1 MKDGFLSADRSLLLY
16 PPFRNDMSG
25 CTATTAVIADNKIIV
40 ANAGDSR
47 TVLGIKG
54 TAKPMSFDHKPQSEG
69 ERNRIV
75 AAGGF
80 VESDRVNGNLALS
93 RALGDF
99 DFKKSVNKSPEEQI
113 VTALPDLLTHE
124 ISPDDEFLVLACDG
138 IWDCMDSQAVVE
150 FVRRGIAARQ
160 ELAYICENIM
170 NNCLAPASDMSG
182 VGCDNMTIL
191 IVGILNGKTKEEWY
205 DMICDRVSKGDGPV
219 APESSAEAAQLET
232 DNTPEVEDEG
242 HYDEIFRRTV
252 GGGLSLQQLLG
263 SGAELVTN
271 SDGTIVIQ
279 SDASGVFG
287 ALQKLQ
293 NQDNI
298 EIIDAEDEGT
308 KQPEHAEHGHEDD
321 EEEDE
326 DEEESTSEKSKAP
339 KDTKESAAKEEPE
352 VKQKD

>member
-1 MKDGFLSADRSLLLY
+1 
-16 PPFRNDMSG
+16 MSG
-25 CTATTAVIADNKIIV
+25 CTATTAIIADNKIIV

-54 TAKPMSFDHKPQSEG
+54 TAKPMSFDHKPQNEG
-69 ERNRIV
+69 ERSRIV

-99 DFKKSVNKSPEEQI
+99 DFKKSVNKPPEEQI
-113 VTALPDLLTHE
+113 VTALPDITVHE
-124 ISPDDEFLVLACDG
+124 LSPDDEFLVLACDG
-138 IWDCMDSQAVVE
+138 IWDCMESQEVVE

-160 ELAYICENIM
+160 ELSYICENIM

-205 DMICDRVSKGDGPV
+205 DLICDRVAKGDGPV
-219 APESSAEAAQLET
+219 APESYAEAASSESS
-232 DNTPEVEDEG
+232 EKSVADEEEG
-242 HYDEIFRRTV
+242 DGPYEEIFRRTI

-271 SDGTIVIQ
+271 SDGSIVLQ
-279 SDASGVFG
+279 SNATGVLG
-287 ALQKLQ
+287 ALQKLSGQ
-293 NQDNI
+293 GKGQVV
-298 EIIDAEDEGT
+298 EV
-308 KQPEHAEHGHEDD
+308 
-321 EEEDE
+321 E
-326 DEEESTSEKSKAP
+326 DEEPSKAAEIE
-339 KDTKESAAKEEPE
+339 KGDDAEAKEDEPAKSE
-352 VKQKD
+352 SVKKVDEIKEAEKKA